1 MRSGVFFLI
10 LLGIRVG
17 FKGAFCAVLLDK
29 LGGMWYF
36 MFSNTKYLEMQG

>member
-17 FKGAFCAVLLDK
+17 FKAAFLRCLAWQAGGNVVL
-29 LGGMWYF
+29 YV
-36 MFSNTKYLEMQG
+36 